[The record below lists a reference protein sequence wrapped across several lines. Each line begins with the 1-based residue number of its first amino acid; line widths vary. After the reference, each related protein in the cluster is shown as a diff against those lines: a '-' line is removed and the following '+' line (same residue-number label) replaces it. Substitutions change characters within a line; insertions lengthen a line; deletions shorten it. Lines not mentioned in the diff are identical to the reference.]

1 MSKYPDPSQVRGYSD
16 VLSKFLEEQ
25 NIEYSV
31 TGNDFGNSPRT
42 YTITVMPKYLDK
54 TEERVVKFCE
64 EQGIKYTFYA
74 TLDGMHHYEF
84 SQGIFIDSGK
94 EHVINFPMMIDIR
107 NAYIQESARKAR
119 EEIELEMLQE
129 DGLQTCLN
137 PPTVKRNNWFQ
148 KAKNKIGDICQ
159 SIAAYNPKKLAAQKL
174 EIDRK
179 TRELLE
185 GERRVKDARYDLLVL
200 SGIMEEDEIVDL
212 DIEHHA

>member
-1 MSKYPDPSQVRGYSD
+1 MGRYPDPSQVRGYSD

-31 TGNDFGNSPRT
+31 TGNNFGNSPRT

-54 TEERVVKFCE
+54 TEEKVVKFCE

-84 SQGIFIDSGK
+84 SQGIFMDSGK
-94 EHVINFPMMIDIR
+94 EHVISFPGDTMFDIR

-119 EEIELEMLQE
+119 EEIELEVLRE
-129 DGLQTCLN
+129 DGEQTCLN
-137 PPTVKRNNWFQ
+137 QPTVKRNWFH

-179 TRELLE
+179 AMELLE

-200 SGIMEEDEIVDL
+200 SGIIEEDEDE
-212 DIEHHA
+212 IEIEYHA